1 MIFRSPQS
9 IRSTSQLSEYSN
21 GRGPHHDDDRLM
33 SPEDDD
39 DDEHSEE
46 NSDGSER
53 SMSSPRGQIPP
64 PHPQYLRPFSE
75 CNNKNSPNHHHLA

>member
-39 DDEHSEE
+39 QSEDASGFVK
-46 NSDGSER
+46 NPKRYTVGQKILK
-53 SMSSPRGQIPP
+53 SPGKKKTREI
-64 PHPQYLRPFSE
+64 
-75 CNNKNSPNHHHLA
+75 K